1 MGEGDERSR
10 VGVNVFYNFAN
21 FKINVY
27 SNSNIFLKVVTFTK
41 PSLYILAILSIKIT
55 HKFKEAE
62 F

>member
-1 MGEGDERSR
+1 MYSI
-10 VGVNVFYNFAN
+10 NFAN

-41 PSLYILAILSIKIT
+41 PSSYILAILSIKII